1 MSGIYAPPAPAV
13 NNGQDTMTVNRFI
26 NSPVLVQRTMRSLV
40 QKRMVGG
47 LILSGRLDLTGSGS
61 AVFEVGESI
70 YSNDDP
76 EIVDD
81 LMDYPLTDDDTG
93 DVAVAATEK
102 WGLGTEISDKVIAR
116 NRMDIV
122 RKKILKISNRIAVNF
137 DSLVLSA
144 VGSAVTQ
151 TQAAVATWNANG
163 ANPFLD
169 TMLGEATIDELDEGY
184 IPDVIL
190 AKPRAF
196 AYLVAAAKTMDYL
209 PREGGDNVLLN
220 GRVIQIAGLTIIK
233 TNRLP
238 AGVNV
243 MVLDSTQLGT
253 IAYERLGG
261 GYLGDV
267 ADPVG
272 VETKVLPLDG
282 GQRDGVRINARKVAV
297 PMIQEPRAAVVV
309 TGVLP

>member
-1 MSGIYAPPAPAV
+1 MSQIYAPPAPTATDDTITVSRFV
-13 NNGQDTMTVNRFI
+13 NN
-26 NSPVLVQRTMRSLV
+26 PVYIFRTLRGLVEQ
-40 QKRMVGG
+40 RMVGG
-47 LILSGRLDLTGSGS
+47 RILSGRVDLTGSG
-61 AVFEVGESI
+61 AAIFEVGEGI
-70 YSNDDP
+70 YANDDS

-81 LMDYPLTDDDTG
+81 LMDYPLTDDTPG
-93 DVAVAATEK
+93 DLAVAATEK

-122 RKKILKISNRIAVNF
+122 RRKLLKIANRIAINF

-144 VGSAVTQ
+144 VGSAVTE
-151 TQAAVATWNANG
+151 TQAATAAWSAAG

-169 TMLGEATIDELDEGY
+169 AMLSEAKIDELDEGFM
-184 IPDVIL
+184 PDVIL
-190 AKPRAF
+190 CRPVPF
-196 AYLVAAAKTMDYL
+196 ARLVAAAKTMDYL
-209 PREGGDNVLLN
+209 PREGGNNVLLT
-220 GRVIQIAGLTIIK
+220 GRVVVIAGLTIIK

-238 AGVNV
+238 AGVQV
-243 MVLDSTQLGT
+243 MVLDSTQLGA

-261 GYLGDV
+261 GYQGDP

-272 VETKVLPLDG
+272 VESKVLPLDG

-309 TGVLP
+309 TGVV

>member
-1 MSGIYAPPAPAV
+1 MSQIYAPPAPTTGAE
-13 NNGQDTMTVNRFI
+13 TMTVNRFV
-26 NSPVLVQRTMRSLV
+26 NSPQLVYRTLRGLAE
-40 QKRMVGG
+40 QRMVGG

-61 AVFEVGESI
+61 AIFEVGESI
-70 YSNDDP
+70 FANQDS

-81 LMDYPLTDDDTG
+81 LMDYPLTDDTASDVG
-93 DVAVAATEK
+93 VAVTEK

-122 RKKILKISNRIAVNF
+122 RRKLLKIANRIAFNF
-137 DSLVLSA
+137 DGLVLSA

-151 TQAAVATWNANG
+151 TSAAESAWNVDG

-169 TMLGEATIDELDEGY
+169 AMLAQAEIDELDEGY
-184 IPDVIL
+184 LPNVIL
-190 AKPRAF
+190 ARPVPYAR
-196 AYLVAAAKTMDYL
+196 LVAAAKTMDYL
-209 PREGGDNVLLN
+209 PREGGNNVVLT
-220 GRVIQIAGLTIIK
+220 GRVVQIAGLTIVK

-243 MVLDSTQLGT
+243 MVLDSTQLGS

-261 GYLGDV
+261 GYQGDV

-272 VETKVLPLDG
+272 VESKVLPLDG
-282 GQRDGVRINARKVAV
+282 GQRDGVRINCRKVAV
-297 PMIQEPRAAVVV
+297 PMIQEPAAAIKV
-309 TGVLP
+309 TGV

>member
-1 MSGIYAPPAPAV
+1 MSQIYAPPAPTTTAT
-13 NNGQDTMTVNRFI
+13 TMTVSRFV
-26 NSPVLVQRTMRSLV
+26 NSPILVYRTLRTLV
-40 QKRMVGG
+40 EKRLVGG
-47 LILSGRLDLTGSGS
+47 LILSGRVDLTGSGS

-70 YSNDDP
+70 FANGDS

-81 LMDYPLTDDDTG
+81 LMDYPLSDDTASDLG
-93 DVAVAATEK
+93 VAVTEK

-122 RKKILKISNRIAVNF
+122 RRKLLKIANRIAFNF
-137 DSLVLSA
+137 DGLVLSA

-151 TQAAVATWNANG
+151 TQAASAAWSAAG

-169 TMLGEATIDELDEGY
+169 SMLAGAVIDGLDEGY
-184 IPDVIL
+184 DPNVIL
-190 AKPRAF
+190 ARPVPYAR
-196 AYLVAAAKTMDYL
+196 LVAAAKTMDYL
-209 PREGGDNVLLN
+209 PREGGDNVLLT
-220 GRVIQIAGLTIIK
+220 GRVVRIAGLTIVK

-238 AGVNV
+238 AGVDV
-243 MVLDSTQLGT
+243 MVLDSTQLGS

-261 GYLGDV
+261 GYQGDV

-272 VETKVLPLDG
+272 VESKVLPLDG

-297 PMIQEPRAAVVV
+297 PMIQEPRAAVKV
-309 TGVLP
+309 TGV

>member
-1 MSGIYAPPAPAV
+1 MSGIYAPPAPAAD
-13 NNGQDTMTVNRFI
+13 NNNDTITVNRFI
-26 NSPVLVQRTMRSLV
+26 NSPTLVYRTMRSLV

-61 AVFEVGESI
+61 AIFEVGESI
-70 YSNDDP
+70 YANDDP
-76 EIVDD
+76 QIVDD

-122 RKKILKISNRIAVNF
+122 RKKILKIANRIAINF

-151 TQAAVATWNANG
+151 TQAATATWNTNG

-169 TMLGEATIDELDEGY
+169 AMLGEATIDELDEGY

-220 GRVIQIAGLTIIK
+220 GRVVRIAGLTIIK

-261 GYLGDV
+261 GYQGDV

-282 GQRDGVRINARKVAV
+282 GTRDGVRINARKVAV
-297 PMIQEPRAAVVV
+297 PMIQEPKAAVVV